1 IQSLTCPRVFVRP
14 ASYVPS
20 ECDKIHGILK
30 SVCDY
35 HNLPLA
41 QTWAV
46 SPSTSFVSHD
56 KNIKKSCSSF
66 GTKCIGKVCID
77 VTELNQAEYPPVC
90 GNKVKSCFAVSL
102 HSVEGD
108 DDYVLEFFL
117 PVGTNDGEF
126 VQDVVKTLKQKIGA
140 TSEFVLGDASSM
152 DLSDI
157 SDSEASVTDVSET
170 TGSAN
175 DADTESSTNVCM
187 EKRRAAIFTDDG
199 ETSSYFK
206 QRRQKG

>member
-1 IQSLTCPRVFVRP
+1 
-14 ASYVPS
+14 VPN
-20 ECDKIHGILK
+20 ECDQIRGILE

-66 GTKCIGKVCID
+66 GTKCIGKVCMSTVGLPYYVKDYGMWKFMEECSKRHMYKSQGVVGRALSFQGVYFCRD
-77 VTELNQAEYPPVC
+77 VTEPNQAEYPPVC

-117 PVGTNDGEF
+117 PAGTNDDKF
-126 VQDVVKTLKQKIGA
+126 VEDAVRTLKQKVEA
-140 TSEFVLGDASSM
+140 TSEFVLGDTSSM
-152 DLSDI
+152 DLSGKDR
-157 SDSEASVTDVSET
+157 T
-170 TGSAN
+170 
-175 DADTESSTNVCM
+175 
-187 EKRRAAIFTDDG
+187 
-199 ETSSYFK
+199 
-206 QRRQKG
+206 